1 MTRIFESP
9 DKGET
14 VYARDMGSTDRALHS
29 ESEKRKSLHDD
40 IKESQLWG
48 NIHRAAK
55 TNPALQEALDR
66 VKITYYLTA
75 DYENRYGNRKNTK
88 T

>member
-1 MTRIFESP
+1 MPIFESP
-9 DKGET
+9 NKGET
-14 VYARDMGSTDRALHS
+14 VYVREEGKTFRHLHS
-29 ESEKRKSLHDD
+29 ESEKRRNLHKD

-55 TNPALQEALDR
+55 TNSTLQEALDR
-66 VKITYYLTA
+66 VKVIYYLSK
-75 DYENRYGNRKNTK
+75 DNGNSK